1 MFFDFPPSCKCRRN
15 VSAGLLDF
23 TATLKLSLECFLTY
37 LQLLPLSFLHLLL
50 FHVFIALCKIFC
62 SSFMFHH
69 FTINCIW
76 LMLFLHELKQ
86 VLALIKQFSFIN
98 RNVSLKHML
107 LTWFNI
113 RIQFFASE
121 GI

>member
-1 MFFDFPPSCKCRRN
+1 
-15 VSAGLLDF
+15 
-23 TATLKLSLECFLTY
+23 
-37 LQLLPLSFLHLLL
+37 
-50 FHVFIALCKIFC
+50 
-62 SSFMFHH
+62 
-69 FTINCIW
+69 
-76 LMLFLHELKQ
+76 MLFLHELKQ